1 MERHSHTGANALIR
15 LMMAHELPIAAVQ
28 VALEHHVRAD
38 RGGYPH
44 YVRRTRVNLF
54 SRIVKITDYYDAITT
69 RRVYRPGVLT
79 PEAALRHMAAGSGT
93 EFDALLFRAFA
104 RLMGPYPV
112 GSLVAL
118 DTGEIA
124 VVIETHTSP
133 ALVRKPKIKII
144 ADAGG
149 RKFDGPVI
157 DLAEQDGGAGS
168 PLSER
173 RIGKVLDADAYGI
186 RVADYFLARALGD
199 PAA

>member
-1 MERHSHTGANALIR
+1 
-15 LMMAHELPIAAVQ
+15 MAHELPIAAVQ

-118 DTGEIA
+118 DTGRSPLSSRR
-124 VVIETHTSP
+124 TTSRARP
-133 ALVRKPKIKII
+133 EAEDQDHRRRR
-144 ADAGG
+144 G